1 MDAVSDI
8 VNETDFV
15 EVDEFLNAAAAHAK
29 DLGLEADTAVEVG
42 HPTNVMLLQGCPQ
55 QNSDCNCL
63 MKIVL
68 NRYV

>member
-42 HPTNVMLLQGCPQ
+42 HPTNVMPQ